1 MKKEIICLLLCS
13 FVFQSIGAENNL
25 KWVEKARKAVFS
37 IITYDKD
44 DQILNTGNGFYIDNS
59 GTAVSDYTLFK
70 NANRAV
76 IITTEGKELP
86 VNSIMGANDL
96 YDIVKF
102 NVDFEKKSTFLPPS
116 TLTPKVGDTVYLLPY
131 STQKSAE
138 VTKGTILKLDTID
151 NKSYYYTL
159 NLPTTDKTVSCPI
172 MNAQGELL
180 GLIQKSAEGDS
191 TSYAIGIN
199 YAEALAINAVSINNL
214 ALQSIGIK
222 KSIPDDESQALGLL
236 FLASSQFDKQSYA
249 GLLNDFIAKF
259 PKSLEGYLQRATYY
273 INIGNETNYALAKKD
288 METILKIADDKSEAH
303 YDVAKLIYNYQL
315 TLQDSI
321 VYEDWTFERALNE
334 INEAIKERQEPLYVQ
349 LKGDIYF
356 AMQNYAEAYLAYD
369 AVNKTSLASASTF
382 YSAAKAKELT
392 EGSDKKE
399 VIALLDSTIAR
410 FKKPY
415 GQDVAPYLYERARVK
430 NDIGEYKEAVLDY
443 NAFYDAMPG
452 QVSAEFHFT
461 RMQAEVQCRMYQQ
474 ALNDINKA
482 VELDPRNVVYWVE
495 KGSLHLR
502 VNQLDEAVKTL
513 ETAIKIDTEN
523 APAYRMLGYT
533 LVQQNQTDKG
543 IVYLEKAKE
552 LGDEVATSLLQK
564 YKK

>member
-1 MKKEIICLLLCS
+1 
-13 FVFQSIGAENNL
+13 
-25 KWVEKARKAVFS
+25 
-37 IITYDKD
+37 
-44 DQILNTGNGFYIDNS
+44 
-59 GTAVSDYTLFK
+59 
-70 NANRAV
+70 
-76 IITTEGKELP
+76 
-86 VNSIMGANDL
+86 
-96 YDIVKF
+96 
-102 NVDFEKKSTFLPPS
+102 
-116 TLTPKVGDTVYLLPY
+116 
-131 STQKSAE
+131 
-138 VTKGTILKLDTID
+138 
-151 NKSYYYTL
+151 
-159 NLPTTDKTVSCPI
+159 
-172 MNAQGELL
+172 
-180 GLIQKSAEGDS
+180 
-191 TSYAIGIN
+191 
-199 YAEALAINAVSINNL
+199 
-214 ALQSIGIK
+214 
-222 KSIPDDESQALGLL
+222 
-236 FLASSQFDKQSYA
+236 
-249 GLLNDFIAKF
+249 
-259 PKSLEGYLQRATYY
+259 
-273 INIGNETNYALAKKD
+273 
-288 METILKIADDKSEAH
+288 
-303 YDVAKLIYNYQL
+303 
-315 TLQDSI
+315 
-321 VYEDWTFERALNE
+321 
-334 INEAIKERQEPLYVQ
+334 
-349 LKGDIYF
+349 
-356 AMQNYAEAYLAYD
+356 MQNYAEAYLAYD

-415 GQDVAPYLYERARVK
+415 GQDAAPYLYERARVK

-513 ETAIKIDTEN
+513 ETAIKIDTKN